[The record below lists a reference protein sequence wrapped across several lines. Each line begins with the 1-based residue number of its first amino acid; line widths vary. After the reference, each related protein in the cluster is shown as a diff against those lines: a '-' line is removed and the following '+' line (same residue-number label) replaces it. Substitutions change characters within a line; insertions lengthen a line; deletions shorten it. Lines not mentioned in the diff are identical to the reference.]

1 MKKLFFIFLVLSSI
15 NLFAHRVDI
24 FPYIE
29 NGKIVVEGYFSDGT
43 PARNS
48 KVKIYNENGEKIAEG
63 KTDEKG
69 ICSFPIPENTDRLK
83 ISLIAGMGHRTE
95 TSFSIG
101 KEIEQSGNEVKK
113 EEGKKTKNSEETNK
127 KIETDEVEKAVEE
140 AIKPLIKM
148 MEEERRRIKISDV
161 IGGIGYILGIF
172 GLIALLYKR
181 K

>member
-1 MKKLFFIFLVLSSI
+1 MKKLFFIFLFLSSI
-15 NLFAHRVDI
+15 NLFAHRVDV

-48 KVKIYNENGEKIAEG
+48 KVEIYNEKGEKITEG
-63 KTDEKG
+63 KTNEKG
-69 ICSFPIPENTDRLK
+69 FCSFPIPENSQRLK
-83 ISLIAGMGHRTE
+83 IVLIASMGHRAE
-95 TSFSIG
+95 IFFSSEEKFEDSSNEG
-101 KEIEQSGNEVKK
+101 EKEEVEKVKK
-113 EEGKKTKNSEETNK
+113 MNEKLEK
-127 KIETDEVEKAVEE
+127 DELEKAVEK

-148 MEEERRRIKISDV
+148 MEKERRKTRISDV

>member
-1 MKKLFFIFLVLSSI
+1 MKKLFFIFLFFSSI
-15 NLFAHRVDI
+15 NLFAHRVDV

-48 KVKIYNENGEKIAEG
+48 KVEIYNEKGGKIAEG
-63 KTDEKG
+63 ETNKEG
-69 ICSFPIPENTDRLK
+69 ICSFPIPENNQRLK
-83 ISLIAGMGHRTE
+83 IVLIASMGHRAE
-95 TSFSIG
+95 TIFTFG
-101 KEIEQSGNEVKK
+101 KEIKKSVQGVKK
-113 EEGKKTKNSEETNK
+113 EEEKEKKSITEVNA
-127 KIETDEVEKAVEE
+127 IEVEKSVEE

-148 MEEERRRIKISDV
+148 MEEERRRIRISDV

>member
-1 MKKLFFIFLVLSSI
+1 MKKLFFIFLFLSSI
-15 NLFAHRVDI
+15 NLFAHRVDV

-29 NGKIVVEGYFSDGT
+29 NGKFVVEGYFSDGT

-48 KVKIYNENGEKIAEG
+48 KVEIYNEKGGKIAEG
-63 KTDEKG
+63 ETSEEG
-69 ICSFPIPENTDRLK
+69 ICSFPIPENSQRLK
-83 ISLIAGMGHRTE
+83 IVLIAGMGHRAETFFSTE
-95 TSFSIG
+95 KKFKHSS
-101 KEIEQSGNEVKK
+101 NEGEK
-113 EEGKKTKNSEETNK
+113 EEVEKVKEMNEKAEK
-127 KIETDEVEKAVEE
+127 DEVEKAVEE

-148 MEEERRRIKISDV
+148 MEEERRRARISDV